1 MKYLTSPTPFFRP
14 VRAVTLLLAG
24 ALAGAVFHTPA
35 YADDAELATTSSLTG
50 IKLPSETVRMTD
62 EATIEKLIQ
71 PLDEAGKQYGLKVQE
86 REVLAWAEPAK
97 RKAQVKKQITTALTG
112 AGITTQALNE
122 DVPTEAGTMSFFLAS
137 KETPKTV
144 YVGYW
149 VDNQDALILNWARM
163 AKAGET
169 APAEKPAVQQPP
181 AQKPAAKQDA
191 GGLEGKWG
199 FTTISGTT
207 YWDKTTGAYLGSGT
221 GGSQTYTILP
231 GGKYKFFN
239 YIKSRMYGWET
250 QYLTW
255 EEGTVTIQGDK
266 VTFTPDE
273 GKYQVIDNQVAKNNY
288 TRPKTDEELKK
299 AVRTSSWRLTTEDG
313 KPVLIMAD
321 KPGADVKYR
330 QQAD

>member
-1 MKYLTSPTPFFRP
+1 MKYLISSNHTFRP
-14 VRAVTLLLAG
+14 LRAVTLLLAG
-24 ALAGAVFHTPA
+24 ALAGAVYAPA
-35 YADDAELATTSSLTG
+35 RADDAELATTSNLTG
-50 IKLPSETVRMTD
+50 IQLPNETVRMTD
-62 EATIEKLIQ
+62 EATIDKLIQ
-71 PLDEAGKQYGLKVQE
+71 PLNEAGKQYGLAVQD

-97 RKAQVKKQITTALTG
+97 RRVQIKKQIDTALTG
-112 AGITTQALNE
+112 AGITTQKLTE
-122 DVPTEAGTMSFFLAS
+122 DVPSEAGTMSFFLAA

-149 VDNQDALILNWARM
+149 VDNKDALILNWARM
-163 AKAGET
+163 GKNGEA
-169 APAEKPAVQQPP
+169 APAEKPAVKQP
-181 AQKPAAKQDA
+181 ATPAAGPRDV

-207 YWDKTTGAYLGSGT
+207 YWDQNTGAYLGSGT

-250 QYLTW
+250 QIMTW
-255 EEGTVTIQGDK
+255 EEGSVTVKGDQI
-266 VTFTPDE
+266 TFTPSE

-288 TRPKTDEELKK
+288 TRPKTEEELKK
-299 AVRTSSWRLTTEDG
+299 AVRTSSWRMTNEDG
-313 KPVLIMAD
+313 KPVLVMAD

-330 QQAD
+330 QQKD